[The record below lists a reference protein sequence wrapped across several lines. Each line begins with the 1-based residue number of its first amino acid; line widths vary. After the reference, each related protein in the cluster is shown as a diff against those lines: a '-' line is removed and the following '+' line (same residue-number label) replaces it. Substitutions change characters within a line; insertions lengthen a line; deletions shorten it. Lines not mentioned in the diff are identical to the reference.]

1 MAETSCGRRSSVN
14 WTDQIIS
21 DLLQY
26 KLTAKEWVKK
36 GDPRCYQRGRKMGY
50 MKLMKNLWEER
61 GYELL
66 DLSTQNLRDK
76 AAHAEPNVEE
86 TWIKKG

>member
-50 MKLMKNLWEER
+50 MELMKNL
-61 GYELL
+61 
-66 DLSTQNLRDK
+66 
-76 AAHAEPNVEE
+76 
-86 TWIKKG
+86 